1 MQCLLPFP
9 FKEAIAVHV
18 IIMFSTHDLFKMRS
32 ISITRPDDWHIHLRD
47 SDYLAATVKD
57 VSRYFGRA
65 IVMPNLT
72 PPVTTVE
79 DAKKY
84 LERINSLVKS
94 DANFRPLMTLYLTE
108 QTTRDTIRKAK
119 RSGYIHAIKLYP
131 AGATTHSDD
140 GVRSITNIYPLLEV
154 MEEENLL
161 LAIHG
166 EVTDHDVD
174 VFDREKVFID
184 KHLIKILRTFPN
196 LRVVFEHIS
205 TSDAATFVAESGNRI
220 AATITAHHL
229 LFNRNHLL
237 AEKLRPAYYCLPILK
252 RDIHQKALIKA
263 ATSGDSHFF
272 LGTDSAP
279 HPRFAKELACG
290 CAAGAYTSHAA
301 IELYAE
307 IFDQVGCLDKLEAFA
322 SHNGPDF
329 YELPRNSDRILLTE
343 KSWEV
348 PSNYTFGDD
357 SLVPVRAGELILWT
371 VTG

>member
-1 MQCLLPFP
+1 
-9 FKEAIAVHV
+9 
-18 IIMFSTHDLFKMRS
+18 MRS

-47 SDYLAATVKD
+47 RDYLVTTVKD

-72 PPVTTVE
+72 PPVTSIE
-79 DAKKY
+79 EAKKY
-84 LERINSLVKS
+84 LERINRLLDS
-94 DANFRPLMTLYLTE
+94 DSNFRPLMTLYLTE
-108 QTTRDTIRKAK
+108 QMSDEVIREVK
-119 RSGYIHAIKLYP
+119 RSDFIHAIKLYP
-131 AGATTHSDD
+131 AGATTNSES
-140 GVRSITNIYPLLEV
+140 GVRSIENVYPLLEV
-154 MEEENLL
+154 MEEEDVV

-166 EVTDHDVD
+166 EVTDQNID

-184 KHLIKILRTFPN
+184 NHLIKIRRTFPN

-205 TSDAATFVAESGNRI
+205 TNDAATFVAESGNKI

-237 AEKLRPAYYCLPILK
+237 AENLRAAYYCLPILK
-252 RDIHQKALIKA
+252 RDIHQQGLVKA

-279 HPRFAKELACG
+279 HPRFAKESACG

-307 IFDQVGCLDKLEAFA
+307 VFDQAGQLKNLEAFA
-322 SHNGPDF
+322 SHNGADF
-329 YELPRNSDRILLTE
+329 YELPRNSDRIILTK

-348 PSNYTFGDD
+348 PSHYAFGND
-357 SLVPVRAGELILWT
+357 SLVPIRAGELVHWT